1 MQAECTSCEHNEI
14 FVIKR
19 DHWST
24 ASRQIFFWHY
34 FCFWSVHGP
43 GAKPSYKN
51 KKKLCMDP
59 VHDRGSMDPWSM
71 FCPLPATRAGRQQS
85 LGRIGLRI
93 GSDSRSDHIGSD
105 RTAIFAFGAEELF

>member
-1 MQAECTSCEHNEI
+1 
-14 FVIKR
+14 
-19 DHWST
+19 
-24 ASRQIFFWHY
+24 
-34 FCFWSVHGP
+34 
-43 GAKPSYKN
+43 
-51 KKKLCMDP
+51 
-59 VHDRGSMDPWSM
+59 MDPWSM